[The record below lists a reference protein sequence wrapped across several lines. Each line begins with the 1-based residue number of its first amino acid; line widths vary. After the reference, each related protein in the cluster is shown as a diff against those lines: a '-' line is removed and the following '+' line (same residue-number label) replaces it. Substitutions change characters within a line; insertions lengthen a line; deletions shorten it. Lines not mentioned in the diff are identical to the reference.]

1 MEVSIKYKPS
11 YSMANVKLSAGEEI
25 RAESGA
31 MVSMTEGIQIETS
44 MKGGFL
50 KSITRSV
57 LGGESF
63 FMNTF
68 KSSESGAEI
77 NLAPPL
83 PGDMFVLDLDRPMI
97 VQSGSY
103 VASEMSVEIDTKW
116 GGAKTFFASEGLFL
130 LKASGAGKLI
140 LSSFG
145 AIHEM
150 QLSEGEKYVVDTG
163 HFVAFDEG
171 MGFNVRRVGG
181 MKSTLFSGEGL
192 VVDITGPGKVLI
204 QTRSTDS
211 FLSWLMPRVQ
221 KNGKS
226 GISFG

>member
-1 MEVSIKYKPS
+1 METKILYKPS
-11 YSMANVKLSAGEEI
+11 YSMAQVTLSPGEEI
-25 RAESGA
+25 RAEAGA
-31 MVSMTEGIQIETS
+31 MVSMSDQVSIETK

-50 KSITRSV
+50 KALSRSV

-63 FMNTF
+63 FMNTY
-68 KSSESGAEI
+68 KVPNNGGQI
-77 NLAPPL
+77 NLSTPL
-83 PGDMFVLDLDRPMI
+83 PGDMFVLNLDKPML

-130 LKASGAGKLI
+130 LRASGSGQII

-150 QLSEGEKYVVDTG
+150 DLQAGEKYTIDTG

-171 MGFNVRRVGG
+171 VGFNVRRIGG
-181 MKSTLFSGEGL
+181 LKSTLFSGEGL
-192 VVDITGPGKVLI
+192 VVDVTGPGKVLL
-204 QTRSTDS
+204 QSRSTDS
-211 FLSWLMPRVQ
+211 FLSWLIPKLPKDKDR
-221 KNGKS
+221 
-226 GISFG
+226 GISFR